1 MSISKEIKQKV
12 ENLKIEW
19 NEKFTTLNTLM
30 QDLQGLLVSSR
41 EPNKTTPYTSSEKN
55 NIDTLN
61 NNIILLK
68 EDLKNILENIEILLE
83 ELEEENGDEQE
94 DVSNMVQ
101 DKEETDR
108 KTEAEEEEEKEKEI
122 LLELMKILNM
132 LKNNVLD
139 ITQALNMIGKI
150 GQHFKSKV
158 KINMPMNTY
167 TQQSFVEMK
176 RIIEEVDNKTN
187 KTFDFKNTY
196 EQKMILSGS
205 SEKVKKIKK
214 VNNQNNVFSPT
225 PELK

>member
-1 MSISKEIKQKV
+1 MPINKEITKKV
-12 ENLKIEW
+12 ENLKLEW

-30 QDLQGLLVSSR
+30 QELQILLSKSR
-41 EPNKTTPYTSSEKN
+41 EPNTKTPYTATEKN
-55 NIDTLN
+55 NIDILNDGIDTLKHD
-61 NNIILLK
+61 LK
-68 EDLKNILENIEILLE
+68 EILENIELLLE
-83 ELEEENGDEQE
+83 ELEEDNGDEQ
-94 DVSNMVQ
+94 DATNMVQ
-101 DKEETDR
+101 DRETAMKEAEL
-108 KTEAEEEEEKEKEI
+108 EEEEEKEKEM

-150 GQHFKSKV
+150 GQHFKSKI

-176 RIIEEVDNKTN
+176 KVIEEVDKKTN
-187 KTFDFKNTY
+187 QTFEFKNVY

-205 SEKVKKIKK
+205 GDKVKKIKK
-214 VNNQNNVFSPT
+214 VNNQNHVFSPT